1 MNLSYERT
9 ISSLEAERGYFLIL
23 KDRLDLFPK
32 VGSTFVL
39 TGGHS
44 RKEAKIESYRCNCM
58 GPEKPHEHYF
68 VRWAGL
74 AKGDHL
80 LVHRSLKNNDFY
92 TIQIEE

>member
-1 MNLSYERT
+1 MNPSYERT

-32 VGSTFVL
+32 VGSSFSL
-39 TGGHS
+39 SNGHS
-44 RKEAKIESYRCNCM
+44 RRQAKIESYRCECM
-58 GPEKPHEHYF
+58 GPERPHEHYY

-80 LVHRSLKNNDFY
+80 MVHRSLRNKELF

>member
-1 MNLSYERT
+1 MKRSYERT

-23 KDRLDLFPK
+23 KNTLDMFPA
-32 VGSTFVL
+32 VGSTFTL
-39 TGGHS
+39 SKGHS
-44 RKEAKIESYRCNCM
+44 RRQARIESYRCECM

-80 LVHRSLKNNDFY
+80 LVHRSLTNNGSF